1 VKIGEWSLNR
11 ELEMLDA
18 IVHNLEQ
25 SNHIARIKKLV
36 FCACTNNWSNEAQQ
50 LSTVKFKSHIQQLR
64 DRHASIVELKYL
76 LYRIVIR
83 LNHSTNY
90 YTVANL
96 LCQEMEP
103 LYAYQ
108 STTTTGDRSIDDDHP
123 NDDLGRIAPPA
134 MWGKEVIL
142 TVEEIQGSI
151 LQVDMTIFSSSRQ
164 LLTQTVVT
172 FPNLAQMLSKYQEWQ
187 SRYRRLDP
195 QNHRL
200 TSNKAVSLV
209 PERINDCLDA
219 GAMLQANLHEWYSS
233 PGFQTIRERLAT
245 TIDPDL
251 EVEIIVRSR
260 SKVLLRLPWNSI
272 WQPLLD
278 RYPQSEVSVS
288 LIPTIAEPATPEEI
302 LEVSVLSMLTSAQ
315 GIKLDR
321 SKEYLDALPLTIST
335 FSVAP
340 NHTDFI
346 DLLTQQSWS
355 VLFFSSYISGYLP
368 NNRIYINHHD
378 TVSISE
384 FKYRIRTAVQRG
396 LKLLILNCGEGL
408 ELASELVDLQ
418 IPNLIVMREAVQD
431 QVAQEFVKL
440 FLKAFSGGKSLQL
453 AVRDARE
460 RLQAIEKVVPAAS
473 CLPMICQQ
481 IAAPASSWNRLA
493 HITLTPTE
501 LAETSEPEATGMVGD
516 ASYADM
522 KSPTAV
528 VSPQIPYDRIALVHQ
543 LTGYFSEVY
552 TLALTGDGQ
561 WLVSGHGDVT
571 HVDDAVKV
579 WRLSDGKLIHNLLG
593 HSHWVYSVALTAD
606 GETIV
611 SGSLDGTIQW
621 WQLTTGTKLP
631 QLLDNKAAVNA
642 IALTPD
648 GQRLV
653 SGGNDA
659 ILKIWQPQ
667 NGLLIH
673 QCSGHLQNVAC
684 IAINQQTQL
693 IVSGSSDYTVRLW
706 HLHEG
711 RLLRTLLGHSGRVSS
726 VAITPDGTKV
736 VSVSHDC
743 TVKIWE
749 VATGNLINTLVG
761 HTKSVGCV
769 AISADGQTIVSAGD
783 DRTVNI
789 WNLSDGKLLHTIST
803 HDRAILAVAIS
814 ADSRTIATG
823 SYGEV
828 QVWRV
833 PH

>member
-1 VKIGEWSLNR
+1 
-11 ELEMLDA
+11 MLDA

-50 LSTVKFKSHIQQLR
+50 LSTVKFKSYLQELR

-90 YTVANL
+90 YTVANFL
-96 LCQEMEP
+96 AQEMEP
-103 LYAYQ
+103 LYTHPATVVPGERAIGEE
-108 STTTTGDRSIDDDHP
+108 SASSILASRGSSP
-123 NDDLGRIAPPA
+123 VV
-134 MWGKEVIL
+134 WGKEVIF
-142 TVEEIQGSI
+142 TVEEAQSGAV
-151 LQVDMTIFSSSRQ
+151 LQVDMTVLAANRQ
-164 LLTQTVVT
+164 LLAQTVVN
-172 FPNLAQMLSKYQEWQ
+172 FPGIAPMLSQYQEWQ

-200 TSNKAVSLV
+200 MSNKAVSLV

-219 GAMLQANLHEWYSS
+219 GAMLQANLHQWYSS

-245 TIDPDL
+245 VVDPEREIDM
-251 EVEIIVRSR
+251 IVRSR
-260 SKVLLRLPWNSI
+260 SKILLKLPWSSI

-278 RYPQSEVSVS
+278 RYPLAEVSVS
-288 LIPTIAEPATPEEI
+288 PIPAISDNAATEET
-302 LEVSVLSMLTSAQ
+302 LQVSVLSVLTSAQ

-321 SKEYLDALPLTIST
+321 SKEYLDALPYTESK
-335 FSVAP
+335 FVVAP
-340 NHTDFI
+340 NHPDFV
-346 DLLTQQSWS
+346 DLVTQKSWS

-378 TVSISE
+378 TIGITE

-408 ELASELVDLQ
+408 ELANELADLQ

-473 CLPMICQQ
+473 CLPTICQQ

-493 HITLTPTE
+493 HITLKPTE
-501 LAETSEPEATGMVGD
+501 LSGMSQNWTEAEATGMV
-516 ASYADM
+516 AMADTEM
-522 KSPTAV
+522 GLPEINALQ
-528 VSPQIPYDRIALVHQ
+528 PIPYDRLELIHQ

-552 TLALTGDGQ
+552 TLAIGSDGQ
-561 WLVSGHGDVT
+561 WLVSGHGDIT

-593 HSHWVYSVALTAD
+593 HSHWIYSVLLTAD
-606 GETIV
+606 AETII

-631 QLLDNKAAVNA
+631 HLLDHKSAVNA
-642 IALTPD
+642 ISLTSD

-653 SGGNDA
+653 TGGNDGL
-659 ILKIWQPQ
+659 IKIWQPQ
-667 NGLLIH
+667 NSLLIH
-673 QCSGHLQNVAC
+673 QCPGHLQNVAC
-684 IAINQQTQL
+684 LATHQQTQL
-693 IVSGSSDYTVRLW
+693 IASGSSDYTVRLW
-706 HLHEG
+706 HLQEG
-711 RLLRTLLGHSGRVSS
+711 RLLKTLLGHSGRVSS
-726 VAITPDGTKV
+726 IAITPDGTKI
-736 VSVSHDC
+736 VSGSHDC
-743 TVKIWE
+743 TIKIWE
-749 VATGNLINTLVG
+749 VATGNVINTFIG
-761 HTKSVGCV
+761 HSKSIGCV
-769 AISADGQTIVSAGD
+769 AISPDGRTIISGSD

-789 WNLSDGKLLHTIST
+789 WNLSDGKLLHTLPAN
-803 HDRAILAVAIS
+803 DRAVLSVAFS

-823 SYGEV
+823 SYGEI

-833 PH
+833 PAG

>member
-1 VKIGEWSLNR
+1 
-11 ELEMLDA
+11 MLDA

-50 LSTVKFKSHIQQLR
+50 LSTAKFKSYIQQLH
-64 DRHASIVELKYL
+64 DRYASTVELKYL

-90 YTVANL
+90 YTVANF

-108 STTTTGDRSIDDDHP
+108 SAPSGDR
-123 NDDLGRIAPPA
+123 LGRDDGTSAA
-134 MWGKEVIL
+134 LVGRTTSTATWGKEVVF
-142 TVEEIQGSI
+142 TVEEIQSGTT
-151 LQVDMTIFSSSRQ
+151 LQVEMSVLAANRQ
-164 LLTQTVVT
+164 LLTHAIVT
-172 FPNLAQMLSKYQEWQ
+172 LPDLDRLMTQYQEWQ

-195 QNHRL
+195 HNHRL
-200 TSNKAVSLV
+200 MSNKAVSLV

-219 GAMLQANLHEWYSS
+219 GAMLQANLHQWYSS

-251 EVEIIVRSR
+251 EIETIVRSR
-260 SKVLLRLPWNSI
+260 SKALLKLPWNSI

-278 RYPQSEVSVS
+278 RYPQSEVSIS
-288 LIPTIAEPATPEEI
+288 LIPTISETATEEQ

-321 SKEYLDALPLTIST
+321 SKQYLEALPHTT
-335 FSVAP
+335 AEFVVAP
-340 NHTDFI
+340 SHSDFVKAI
-346 DLLTQQSWS
+346 TQKPWS
-355 VLFFSSYISGYLP
+355 TIFFSSYISGYLP

-378 TVSISE
+378 TIGIAE
-384 FKYRIRTAVQRG
+384 FKYRIRIAVQQG

-408 ELASELVDLQ
+408 DLASELVDLQ

-440 FLKAFSGGKSLQL
+440 FLKAFSDGKSLQL

-473 CLPMICQQ
+473 CLPTICQQ
-481 IAAPASSWNRLA
+481 ISAPASSWNRLA
-493 HITLTPTE
+493 HIKPKPTE
-501 LAETSEPEATGMVGD
+501 LLGISQNWADTEATSMIAAAELESGIVTTTIIEPI
-516 ASYADM
+516 A
-522 KSPTAV
+522 
-528 VSPQIPYDRIALVHQ
+528 YDRLKLAHQ
-543 LTGYFSEVY
+543 LTGYYSEVY
-552 TLALTGDGQ
+552 SLAISTDGQ
-561 WLVSGHGDVT
+561 WLVSGHGDIT
-571 HVDDAVKV
+571 HVDDAIKV

-593 HSHWVYSVALTAD
+593 HSHWVYSVLLSAD
-606 GETIV
+606 AETII

-631 QLLDNKAAVNA
+631 QLLDHKSAVNA
-642 IALTPD
+642 ISLTND

-659 ILKIWQPQ
+659 LLKIWQPQ

-684 IAINQQTQL
+684 VATHQQAQL
-693 IVSGSSDYTVRLW
+693 IASGSSDYTVRLW
-706 HLHEG
+706 HLQDG
-711 RLLRTLLGHSGRVSS
+711 RLLKTILGHSGRISGI
-726 VAITPDGTKV
+726 AITPDGTKV
-736 VSVSHDC
+736 VSASHDC
-743 TVKIWE
+743 TLKIWE

-761 HTKSVGCV
+761 HTKPIGCV
-769 AISADGQTIVSAGD
+769 AVSADGRTIVSGGD
-783 DRTVNI
+783 DRSVNI
-789 WNLSDGKLLHTIST
+789 WNLHDGKLLHTLLA
-803 HDRAILAVAIS
+803 HDRAILSVAIS
-814 ADSRTIATG
+814 ADCRTIVTG

-833 PH
+833 PMD

>member
-1 VKIGEWSLNR
+1 
-11 ELEMLDA
+11 MLDA

-50 LSTVKFKSHIQQLR
+50 LSTVKFKSYLQQLR
-64 DRHASIVELKYL
+64 DRYASIVELKYL

-90 YTVANL
+90 YTVANF

-108 STTTTGDRSIDDDHP
+108 PNPTTGERAATEESATSTAVP
-123 NDDLGRIAPPA
+123 GRVVV
-134 MWGKEVIL
+134 WGKEVIF
-142 TVEEIQGSI
+142 TVEEIQAGAI
-151 LQVDMTIFSSSRQ
+151 LQVDMTVLAANRQ
-164 LLTQTVVT
+164 LLNQTIVT
-172 FPNLAQMLSKYQEWQ
+172 LPDMAQMMSQYQEWQ

-200 TSNKAVSLV
+200 MSNKAVSLV

-219 GAMLQANLHEWYSS
+219 GAMLQANLHQWYSS

-245 TIDPDL
+245 TIDPEL
-251 EVEIIVRSR
+251 EIEMIVRSR
-260 SKVLLRLPWNSI
+260 SKALLKLPWNSI

-288 LIPTIAEPATPEEI
+288 LIPTISETAATEE
-302 LEVSVLSMLTSAQ
+302 LEVSVLSVLTSAQ

-321 SKEYLDALPLTIST
+321 SKEYLDALPYTTSEFL
-335 FSVAP
+335 VAP
-340 NHTDFI
+340 AHSDFVKILTDRP
-346 DLLTQQSWS
+346 WS

-378 TVSISE
+378 TIGITE
-384 FKYRIRTAVQRG
+384 FKYRIRAAVERG

-408 ELASELVDLQ
+408 ELANELADLH

-440 FLKAFSGGKSLQL
+440 FLKAFSSGKSIQL

-473 CLPMICQQ
+473 CLPTICQQ

-493 HITLTPTE
+493 HVALKPKE
-501 LAETSEPEATGMVGD
+501 LVGVSENWTIGEATGMI
-516 ASYADM
+516 APADLE
-522 KSPTAV
+522 KGLPELKALE
-528 VSPQIPYDRIALVHQ
+528 QIPYDRLALAHQ
-543 LTGYFSEVY
+543 LTGYYSEVY
-552 TLALTGDGQ
+552 ALALSADGQ
-561 WLVSGHGDVT
+561 WLVSGHGDIT
-571 HVDDAVKV
+571 HVDDAVKI
-579 WRLSDGKLIHNLLG
+579 WRISDGKLIHNLLG
-593 HSHWVYSVALTAD
+593 HSHWVYSVMLTAD
-606 GETIV
+606 AETII

-631 QLLDNKAAVNA
+631 QLLDHKSAVNA
-642 IALTPD
+642 IALSGD
-648 GQRLV
+648 EQRLIT
-653 SGGNDA
+653 GGNDA
-659 ILKIWQPQ
+659 LLKIWQPQ

-673 QCSGHLQNVAC
+673 QCAGHLQNVAC
-684 IAINQQTQL
+684 VAIHSPSQL
-693 IVSGSSDYTVRLW
+693 IASGSSDYTLRLW
-706 HLHEG
+706 HLQEG
-711 RLLRTLLGHSGRVSS
+711 RLLKTLLGHSGRVSG
-726 VAITPDGTKV
+726 VAISPDGTKV
-736 VSVSHDC
+736 ISASHDC
-743 TVKIWE
+743 TIKIWE
-749 VATGNLINTLVG
+749 TATGNLMNTLVG
-761 HTKSVGCV
+761 HTKPIGCL
-769 AISADGQTIVSAGD
+769 AISPDGQTIVSGGD

-789 WNLSDGKLLHTIST
+789 WNLSDGKLIHTLSS
-803 HDRAILAVAIS
+803 HDRPILSVAIS

-823 SYGEV
+823 SYGEI

-833 PH
+833 PAG

>member
-1 VKIGEWSLNR
+1 
-11 ELEMLDA
+11 MLDA

-50 LSTVKFKSHIQQLR
+50 LSTAKFKSYIQQLHER
-64 DRHASIVELKYL
+64 YASVVELKYL

-90 YTVANL
+90 YTVANF

-103 LYAYQ
+103 LFAYQ
-108 STTTTGDRSIDDDHP
+108 SSSGGDRADTADSAIDA
-123 NDDLGRIAPPA
+123 LVGRTAA
-134 MWGKEVIL
+134 ATTWGKEAIF
-142 TVEEIQGSI
+142 TVEEIEAGSV
-151 LQVDMTIFSSSRQ
+151 LQVELSVLAANHQ
-164 LLTQTVVT
+164 LLTHAVVKLPDLNRLT
-172 FPNLAQMLSKYQEWQ
+172 AQYQEWQ

-200 TSNKAVSLV
+200 MSNKAVSLV

-219 GAMLQANLHEWYSS
+219 GAMLQANLHQWYSS
-233 PGFQTIRERLAT
+233 PGFQTIRDRLAT
-245 TIDPDL
+245 TIDPDI
-251 EVEIIVRSR
+251 EIDIIVRSR
-260 SKVLLRLPWNSI
+260 SKALLKLPWNSI

-278 RYPQSEVSVS
+278 RYPQSEVSVA
-288 LIPTIAEPATPEEI
+288 LIPTISDTAATVEQM
-302 LEVSVLSMLTSAQ
+302 EVSVLSVLTNAQ

-321 SKEYLDALPLTIST
+321 SKEYLEALPYTKAE
-335 FSVAP
+335 FVVAP
-340 NHTDFI
+340 SHGDFVNAI
-346 DLLTQQSWS
+346 SKKSWS

-378 TVSISE
+378 TIGITE

-408 ELASELVDLQ
+408 DLASELVDLQ
-418 IPNLIVMREAVQD
+418 IPNLIVLREAVQD

-473 CLPMICQQ
+473 CLPTICQQ
-481 IAAPASSWNRLA
+481 ISSPASSWNRLA
-493 HITLTPTE
+493 HINLNPTE
-501 LAETSEPEATGMVGD
+501 LLGVSQNWADTEATGMI
-516 ASYADM
+516 AEADLE
-522 KSPTAV
+522 SGIVPTTILE
-528 VSPQIPYDRIALVHQ
+528 PIDYERLTLVHQ
-543 LTGYFSEVY
+543 LTGYYSEVY
-552 TLALTGDGQ
+552 TLAVSSDGQ
-561 WLVSGHGDVT
+561 WLVSGHGDIT

-593 HSHWVYSVALTAD
+593 HSHWVYSVLLTAD
-606 GETIV
+606 AETII

-631 QLLDNKAAVNA
+631 QLLDHKSAVNT
-642 IALTPD
+642 IALTND

-659 ILKIWQPQ
+659 LLKIWQPQ

-673 QCSGHLQNVAC
+673 ECSGHLQNVAC
-684 IAINQQTQL
+684 VATNQSAQL
-693 IVSGSSDYTVRLW
+693 IASGSSDYTVRLW
-706 HLHEG
+706 HLQEG
-711 RLLRTLLGHSGRVSS
+711 RLLKTILGHSGRIGGI
-726 VAITPDGTKV
+726 AITPDGTKV
-736 VSVSHDC
+736 VSASHDC
-743 TVKIWE
+743 TIKIWE

-761 HTKSVGCV
+761 HSKPIGCV
-769 AISADGQTIVSAGD
+769 AISADGQTIVSGGD

-789 WNLSDGKLLHTIST
+789 WNLSDGQLLHTLLG
-803 HDRAILAVAIS
+803 HDRAILSVAIS
-814 ADSRTIATG
+814 VDCRTIVTG

-828 QVWRV
+828 QVWRIPV
-833 PH
+833 ED

>member
-1 VKIGEWSLNR
+1 
-11 ELEMLDA
+11 MLDA

-50 LSTVKFKSHIQQLR
+50 LSTAKFKSYIQQLR
-64 DRHASIVELKYL
+64 DRYASTVELKYL

-90 YTVANL
+90 YTVANF

-103 LYAYQ
+103 LYVGRSAP
-108 STTTTGDRSIDDDHP
+108 SGDRPDRDESASAA
-123 NDDLGRIAPPA
+123 LVGRTTSTPI
-134 MWGKEVIL
+134 WGKEVIF
-142 TVEEIQGSI
+142 TVEEIQSGTI
-151 LQVDMTIFSSSRQ
+151 LQVEMSVLAANRQ
-164 LLTQTVVT
+164 LLTHAIVT
-172 FPNLAQMLSKYQEWQ
+172 LPDLDRLIAQYQEWQ

-200 TSNKAVSLV
+200 MSNKAVSLV

-219 GAMLQANLHEWYSS
+219 GAMLQANLHQWYSS

-251 EVEIIVRSR
+251 EIETIVRSR
-260 SKVLLRLPWNSI
+260 SKALLKLPWNSI

-288 LIPTIAEPATPEEI
+288 LVPAISETAATEEQ
-302 LEVSVLSMLTSAQ
+302 LEVSVLSVLTSAQ

-321 SKEYLDALPLTIST
+321 SKEYLEALPYTKAE
-335 FSVAP
+335 FVVAP
-340 NHTDFI
+340 SHSDFVKAI
-346 DLLTQQSWS
+346 THKPWS
-355 VLFFSSYISGYLP
+355 TIFFSSYISGYLP

-378 TVSISE
+378 TIGITE
-384 FKYRIRTAVQRG
+384 FKYRIRIAVQQG

-408 ELASELVDLQ
+408 DLASELVDLQ

-440 FLKAFSGGKSLQL
+440 FLKAFSSGKSLQL

-473 CLPMICQQ
+473 CLPTICQQ
-481 IAAPASSWNRLA
+481 ISAPASSWNRLA
-493 HITLTPTE
+493 HINPKPTE
-501 LAETSEPEATGMVGD
+501 LLGVSQNWADTEATGMIAEAELESGTVTTTILEPI
-516 ASYADM
+516 A
-522 KSPTAV
+522 
-528 VSPQIPYDRIALVHQ
+528 YDRLTLAHQ
-543 LTGYFSEVY
+543 LTGYYSEVY
-552 TLALTGDGQ
+552 ALAISTDGQ
-561 WLVSGHGDVT
+561 WLVSGHGDIT
-571 HVDDAVKV
+571 HVDDAIKV

-593 HSHWVYSVALTAD
+593 HSHWVYSVLLSAD
-606 GETIV
+606 AETII

-631 QLLDNKAAVNA
+631 QLLDHKSAVNA
-642 IALTPD
+642 ISLTTD

-659 ILKIWQPQ
+659 LLKIWQPQ

-684 IAINQQTQL
+684 LATHQQAQL
-693 IVSGSSDYTVRLW
+693 IASGSSDYTVRLW
-706 HLHEG
+706 HLQEG
-711 RLLRTLLGHSGRVSS
+711 RLLKTILGHSGRISGI
-726 VAITPDGTKV
+726 AITPDGTRV
-736 VSVSHDC
+736 VSASHDC
-743 TVKIWE
+743 TLKIWE

-761 HTKSVGCV
+761 HTKPIGCV
-769 AISADGQTIVSAGD
+769 AVSADGQTIVSGGD
-783 DRTVNI
+783 DRSVKI
-789 WNLSDGKLLHTIST
+789 WNLHDGKLLHTLLA
-803 HDRAILAVAIS
+803 HDRAILSVVIS
-814 ADSRTIATG
+814 ADCRTIVTG

-833 PH
+833 PMD

>member
-1 VKIGEWSLNR
+1 
-11 ELEMLDA
+11 MLDA

-50 LSTVKFKSHIQQLR
+50 LSTAKFKTYIQQLHER
-64 DRHASIVELKYL
+64 YASTVELKYL

-90 YTVANL
+90 YTVANF

-103 LYAYQ
+103 LYAFQ
-108 STTTTGDRSIDDDHP
+108 SSSPPIDR
-123 NDDLGRIAPPA
+123 LGREDSSSVTSRTNASA
-134 MWGKEVIL
+134 WGKEAIF
-142 TVEEIQGSI
+142 TVEEIQSGTI
-151 LQVDMTIFSSSRQ
+151 LQVELSVLAANRQ
-164 LLTQTVVT
+164 LLTHVVVT
-172 FPNLAQMLSKYQEWQ
+172 LPDLDRMISQYQEWQ

-200 TSNKAVSLV
+200 MSNKAVSLV

-219 GAMLQANLHEWYSS
+219 GAMLQANLHQWYSS

-245 TIDPDL
+245 TIDP
-251 EVEIIVRSR
+251 EIEIETIVRSR
-260 SKVLLRLPWNSI
+260 SKSLLKLPWNSI

-288 LIPTIAEPATPEEI
+288 LIPTISETAPTAEQM
-302 LEVSVLSMLTSAQ
+302 EVSVLSILTSAQ

-321 SKEYLDALPLTIST
+321 SKEYLEALPYTKAEFI
-335 FSVAP
+335 VAP
-340 NHTDFI
+340 AHSDFVNAI
-346 DLLTQQSWS
+346 AQKPWS

-378 TVSISE
+378 TIGIAE
-384 FKYRIRTAVQRG
+384 FKYRIRAAVQRG

-408 ELASELVDLQ
+408 DLASELADLQ
-418 IPNLIVMREAVQD
+418 IPNLIVLREAVQD

-473 CLPMICQQ
+473 CLPMLCQQ
-481 IAAPASSWNRLA
+481 ISSPASSWNHLV
-493 HITLTPTE
+493 HINLKSPE
-501 LAETSEPEATGMVGD
+501 LLGVSQHWAETEATGMI
-516 ASYADM
+516 AEADLE
-522 KSPTAV
+522 SGIVNTTILESIA
-528 VSPQIPYDRIALVHQ
+528 YDRLTLVHQ
-543 LTGYFSEVY
+543 LTGYYSEVY
-552 TLALTGDGQ
+552 ALAVSADGQ
-561 WLVSGHGDVT
+561 WLVSGHGDIT
-571 HVDDAVKV
+571 HIDDAIKV

-593 HSHWVYSVALTAD
+593 HSHWVYSVVLTTD
-606 GETIV
+606 GETII

-631 QLLDNKAAVNA
+631 QILDHKSAVNA
-642 IALTPD
+642 ISLTHD

-659 ILKIWQPQ
+659 LLKIWQPQ

-673 QCSGHLQNVAC
+673 ECSGHLQNVAC
-684 IAINQQTQL
+684 VATHQQAQL
-693 IVSGSSDYTVRLW
+693 IATGSSDYTVRLW
-706 HLHEG
+706 HLQEG
-711 RLLRTLLGHSGRVSS
+711 RLLKTILGHSGRISGI
-726 VAITPDGTKV
+726 AITPDGTKV
-736 VSVSHDC
+736 VSASHDC

-749 VATGNLINTLVG
+749 VATGDLIHTLVG
-761 HTKSVGCV
+761 HSKPIGCV
-769 AISADGQTIVSAGD
+769 AVSADGQIVVSGSD

-789 WNLSDGKLLHTIST
+789 WNLHDGQLLHTLLAT
-803 HDRAILAVAIS
+803 DRAILSVAIS
-814 ADSRTIATG
+814 TDCRTIAIG

-833 PH
+833 PAE

>member
-1 VKIGEWSLNR
+1 
-11 ELEMLDA
+11 MLDA

-50 LSTVKFKSHIQQLR
+50 LSTVKFKSYLQQLR

-103 LYAYQ
+103 LYTSQ
-108 STTTTGDRSIDDDHP
+108 SAATTTGERAVDEDRVS
-123 NDDLGRIAPPA
+123 AV
-134 MWGKEVIL
+134 MWGKEVIF
-142 TVEEIQGSI
+142 TVEEIQAGAA
-151 LQVDMTIFSSSRQ
+151 LQVDLTVLSANHQ
-164 LLTQTVVT
+164 LLMQMVVN
-172 FPNLAQMLSKYQEWQ
+172 FPDMAQMQTQYQEWQ

-200 TSNKAVSLV
+200 MSNKAVSLV

-219 GAMLQANLHEWYSS
+219 GAMLQANLHQWYSS

-245 TIDPDL
+245 TIDPEREID
-251 EVEIIVRSR
+251 IIVRSR
-260 SKVLLRLPWNSI
+260 SKGLLRLPWNSV

-278 RYPQSEVSVS
+278 RYPLAEVSVA
-288 LIPTIAEPATPEEI
+288 LIPTISEAAVADEQLKVSI
-302 LEVSVLSMLTSAQ
+302 LSLLTSAQ

-321 SKEYLDALPLTIST
+321 SKEYLDALPYTNAE
-335 FSVAP
+335 FVVAP
-340 NHTDFI
+340 SHADFV
-346 DLLTQQSWS
+346 DLVTQKPWS

-378 TVSISE
+378 TIGITE
-384 FKYRIRTAVQRG
+384 FKYRIRAAVQQG
-396 LKLLILNCGEGL
+396 LKLLILNCGDGL
-408 ELASELVDLQ
+408 ELAGELVDLQ
-418 IPNLIVMREAVQD
+418 IPALIVMREAVQD

-473 CLPMICQQ
+473 CLPILCQQ
-481 IAAPASSWNRLA
+481 IATPASNWNRLA
-493 HITLTPTE
+493 HITLNPTE
-501 LAETSEPEATGMVGD
+501 MAGISQTWAETEATGMV
-516 ASYADM
+516 AYADLER
-522 KSPTAV
+522 KLPEHT
-528 VSPQIPYDRIALVHQ
+528 PQIPYDRLTLVHQ
-543 LTGYFSEVY
+543 LTGYFSEIY
-552 TLALTGDGQ
+552 TLALSADGQ
-561 WLVSGHGDVT
+561 WLVSGHGDIT
-571 HVDDAVKV
+571 HVDDTVKV

-593 HSHWVYSVALTAD
+593 HSHWVYSVLLTAD
-606 GETIV
+606 AETII

-631 QLLDNKAAVNA
+631 QLLDHKSAVNA
-642 IALTPD
+642 ISLTSD

-653 SGGNDA
+653 SGGDDA
-659 ILKIWQPQ
+659 LLKIWQPQ

-673 QCSGHLQNVAC
+673 QCQGHLQNVAC
-684 IAINQQTQL
+684 VATHQPTQL
-693 IVSGSSDYTVRLW
+693 IASGSSDYTVRLW
-706 HLHEG
+706 HLQEG
-711 RLLRTLLGHSGRVSS
+711 RLLKTLLGHSGRIGGI
-726 VAITPDGTKV
+726 AITPDGTKV
-736 VSVSHDC
+736 VSASHDC
-743 TVKIWE
+743 TIKIWD
-749 VATGNLINTLVG
+749 ATTGNLIDTLIG
-761 HTKSVGCV
+761 HSKPIGCV
-769 AISADGQTIVSAGD
+769 AIAPDGRTIVSSSD

-789 WNLSDGKLLHTIST
+789 WNISDGKLIHTISAS
-803 HDRAILAVAIS
+803 DRAVLSIAIS

-823 SYGEV
+823 SYGEI

-833 PH
+833 PAA

>member
-1 VKIGEWSLNR
+1 
-11 ELEMLDA
+11 MLDA

-50 LSTVKFKSHIQQLR
+50 LSTAKFKSYIQQLR
-64 DRHASIVELKYL
+64 ERYASVVELKYL

-90 YTVANL
+90 YTVANF

-103 LYAYQ
+103 LYAYHAAA
-108 STTTTGDRSIDDDHP
+108 GDRPSADIGSDA
-123 NDDLGRIAPPA
+123 LVGRTTASPT
-134 MWGKEVIL
+134 WGKEAIF
-142 TVEEIQGSI
+142 TVEEIEAGTV
-151 LQVDMTIFSSSRQ
+151 LQVELSVLAASHQ
-164 LLTQTVVT
+164 LLTHAVVKLPDLDRLT
-172 FPNLAQMLSKYQEWQ
+172 AQYQEWQ

-200 TSNKAVSLV
+200 MSNKAVSLV

-219 GAMLQANLHEWYSS
+219 GAMLQANLHHWYSS

-251 EVEIIVRSR
+251 EIDILVRSR
-260 SKVLLRLPWNSI
+260 SKTLLKLPWNSI

-278 RYPQSEVSVS
+278 RYPQSEVSVA
-288 LIPTIAEPATPEEI
+288 LIPAISDTAATVEQM
-302 LEVSVLSMLTSAQ
+302 EVSVLSVLTSAQ

-321 SKEYLDALPLTIST
+321 SKEYLEALPYTKAEFI
-335 FSVAP
+335 VAP
-340 NHTDFI
+340 SHGDFVNAI
-346 DLLTQQSWS
+346 AKKSWS

-378 TVSISE
+378 TIGITE

-408 ELASELVDLQ
+408 DLASELVDLQ
-418 IPNLIVMREAVQD
+418 IPNLIVLREAVQD

-473 CLPMICQQ
+473 CLPTICHQ
-481 IAAPASSWNRLA
+481 ISAPASSWSRLA
-493 HITLTPTE
+493 HVNLNPTE
-501 LAETSEPEATGMVGD
+501 LLGVSQNWADTEATGMI
-516 ASYADM
+516 AEADLE
-522 KSPTAV
+522 SGIIPTTILE
-528 VSPQIPYDRIALVHQ
+528 PIDYERLTLVHQ
-543 LTGYFSEVY
+543 LTGYYSEVY
-552 TLALTGDGQ
+552 ALAISTDGQ
-561 WLVSGHGDVT
+561 WLVSGHGDIT

-593 HSHWVYSVALTAD
+593 HSHWVYSVLLTAD
-606 GETIV
+606 AETII

-631 QLLDNKAAVNA
+631 QLLDHKSAVNT
-642 IALTPD
+642 IALTND

-659 ILKIWQPQ
+659 LIKIWQPQ

-673 QCSGHLQNVAC
+673 ECSGHLQNVAC
-684 IAINQQTQL
+684 LATNQSAQL
-693 IVSGSSDYTVRLW
+693 IASGSSDYTVRLW
-706 HLHEG
+706 HLQEG
-711 RLLRTLLGHSGRVSS
+711 RLLKTILGHSGRIGGI
-726 VAITPDGTKV
+726 AITPDGTKV
-736 VSVSHDC
+736 VSASHDC
-743 TVKIWE
+743 TIKIWE

-761 HTKSVGCV
+761 HSKPIGCV
-769 AISADGQTIVSAGD
+769 VISADGQTIVSGGD

-789 WNLSDGKLLHTIST
+789 WNLSDGQLLHTLLA
-803 HDRAILAVAIS
+803 HDRAILSVAIS
-814 ADSRTIATG
+814 ADCRTIVTG

-833 PH
+833 PVD

>member
-1 VKIGEWSLNR
+1 
-11 ELEMLDA
+11 MLDA

-50 LSTVKFKSHIQQLR
+50 LSTIKFKSYIQQLR

-90 YTVANL
+90 YTVANF

-103 LYAYQ
+103 LYAYA
-108 STTTTGDRSIDDDHP
+108 SPGTTGDRAVAEDSPSAI
-123 NDDLGRIAPPA
+123 LASRASGSVV
-134 MWGKEVIL
+134 WGKEVIF
-142 TVEEIQGSI
+142 TVEETQAGAV
-151 LQVDMTIFSSSRQ
+151 LQVEMTVLGANHQ
-164 LLTQTVVT
+164 LLAQTMVNFPDMLQLMTQ
-172 FPNLAQMLSKYQEWQ
+172 YQEWQ

-200 TSNKAVSLV
+200 MSNKAVSLV

-219 GAMLQANLHEWYSS
+219 GAMLQANLHQWYSS

-245 TIDPDL
+245 IIDPEL
-251 EVEIIVRSR
+251 EIEMIVRSR
-260 SKVLLRLPWNSI
+260 SKALLKLPWNLI

-278 RYPQSEVSVS
+278 RYPQAEVSIS
-288 LIPTIAEPATPEEI
+288 PIPTISEHAATEEQLQVAI
-302 LEVSVLSMLTSAQ
+302 LSILTSAQ

-321 SKEYLDALPLTIST
+321 SKEYLDALPYTQSEFI
-335 FSVAP
+335 VAP
-340 NHTDFI
+340 SHRDFVN
-346 DLLTQQSWS
+346 LFTQQPWS

-378 TVSISE
+378 TIGITE

-408 ELASELVDLQ
+408 ELASELADLQ

-440 FLKAFSGGKSLQL
+440 FLKAFAGGKSLQL

-473 CLPMICQQ
+473 CLPMLCQQ

-493 HITLTPTE
+493 HVALQPLELLGMSQNWTE
-501 LAETSEPEATGMVGD
+501 TEATGVIVQ
-516 ASYADM
+516 ADLEQGL
-522 KSPTAV
+522 PTITV
-528 VSPQIPYDRIALVHQ
+528 PQQIPYHRLALVHQ

-552 TLALTGDGQ
+552 SLAISADGQ
-561 WLVSGHGDVT
+561 WLVSGHGDIT
-571 HVDDAVKV
+571 HIDDAVKV

-593 HSHWVYSVALTAD
+593 HSHWIYSVMLTAD
-606 GETIV
+606 GDTII

-631 QLLDNKAAVNA
+631 QLLDHKSAVNA
-642 IALTPD
+642 ISLTGD

-653 SGGNDA
+653 TGGNDA
-659 ILKIWQPQ
+659 VIKIWQPQ
-667 NGLLIH
+667 NSLLIH
-673 QCSGHLQNVAC
+673 QCPGHLQNVAC
-684 IAINQQTQL
+684 LATNHQAQL
-693 IVSGSSDYTVRLW
+693 IASGSSDYTVRLW
-706 HLHEG
+706 QLQEG
-711 RLLRTLLGHSGRVSS
+711 RLLKTLLGHAGRVSG

-736 VSVSHDC
+736 VSASHDC
-743 TVKIWE
+743 TIKIWE

-761 HTKSVGCV
+761 HTKPIGCI
-769 AISADGQTIVSAGD
+769 AISPDGQTIVSGGD

-789 WNLSDGKLLHTIST
+789 WNLSDGKLLHSLSS
-803 HDRAILAVAIS
+803 HDRPILSIAIS

-823 SYGEV
+823 NYGEI

-833 PH
+833 PTT

>member
-1 VKIGEWSLNR
+1 
-11 ELEMLDA
+11 MLDA

-50 LSTVKFKSHIQQLR
+50 LSTVKFKSYLQQLR
-64 DRHASIVELKYL
+64 DRYASVVELKYL

-103 LYAYQ
+103 LYAQQ
-108 STTTTGDRSIDDDHP
+108 STATTGERAVAEDSATSTAVP
-123 NDDLGRIAPPA
+123 GRVVV
-134 MWGKEVIL
+134 WGKEVIF
-142 TVEEIQGSI
+142 TVEEIQAGAV
-151 LQVDMTIFSSSRQ
+151 LQVDMTVLAANRQ
-164 LLTQTVVT
+164 LLTQTLVT
-172 FPNLAQMLSKYQEWQ
+172 LPDMAQMMAQYQEWQ

-200 TSNKAVSLV
+200 MSNKAVSLV

-219 GAMLQANLHEWYSS
+219 GAMLQANLHQWYSS

-251 EVEIIVRSR
+251 EIDMIVRSR
-260 SKVLLRLPWNSI
+260 SKALLKLPWNSI

-288 LIPTIAEPATPEEI
+288 LIPTISDNAATQEE
-302 LEVSVLSMLTSAQ
+302 LQVSVLSVLTSAQ

-321 SKEYLDALPLTIST
+321 SKQYLDALPYTTSE
-335 FSVAP
+335 FVVAP
-340 NHTDFI
+340 AHSDFVKI
-346 DLLTQQSWS
+346 LTEKPWS

-378 TVSISE
+378 TIGITE
-384 FKYRIRTAVQRG
+384 FKYRIRAAVERG
-396 LKLLILNCGEGL
+396 LKLLIINCGEGL
-408 ELASELVDLQ
+408 ELANELADLQ

-440 FLKAFSGGKSLQL
+440 FLKAFSGGKSIQL

-473 CLPMICQQ
+473 CLPTICQQ

-493 HITLTPTE
+493 HVTLKPTE
-501 LAETSEPEATGMVGD
+501 LVGISQNWTMAEATGMI
-516 ASYADM
+516 APADLDQELPEF
-522 KSPTAV
+522 KALK
-528 VSPQIPYDRIALVHQ
+528 QIPYERLALVHQ
-543 LTGYFSEVY
+543 LTGYYSEVY
-552 TLALTGDGQ
+552 TLAVSTDGQ
-561 WLVSGHGDVT
+561 WLVSGHGDIT

-579 WRLSDGKLIHNLLG
+579 WRLSDGKLLHNLLG
-593 HSHWVYSVALTAD
+593 HSHWVYSALLTAD
-606 GETIV
+606 GETII

-631 QLLDNKAAVNA
+631 QILDHKSAVNA
-642 IALTPD
+642 IALSSD
-648 GQRLV
+648 EQRLV
-653 SGGNDA
+653 TCGNDA
-659 ILKIWQPQ
+659 LLKIWQPQ

-673 QCSGHLQNVAC
+673 QCAGHLQNVAC
-684 IAINQQTQL
+684 VAIHSPSQL
-693 IVSGSSDYTVRLW
+693 IASGSSDYTLRLW
-706 HLHEG
+706 HLQEG
-711 RLLRTLLGHSGRVSS
+711 RLLKTLLGHSGRVSG
-726 VAITPDGTKV
+726 VAISPDGTKV
-736 VSVSHDC
+736 ISASHDC
-743 TVKIWE
+743 TIKIWE
-749 VATGNLINTLVG
+749 ATTGNLMNTLVG
-761 HTKSVGCV
+761 HTKPIGCL
-769 AISADGQTIVSAGD
+769 AISPDGQTIVSGGD

-789 WNLSDGKLLHTIST
+789 WNLSDGKLIHTLSS
-803 HDRAILAVAIS
+803 HDRPILSVAIS

-823 SYGEV
+823 SYGEI

-833 PH
+833 PAG

>member
-1 VKIGEWSLNR
+1 
-11 ELEMLDA
+11 MLDA

-50 LSTVKFKSHIQQLR
+50 LSTVKFKSYLQQLR
-64 DRHASIVELKYL
+64 DRHASVVELKYL

-90 YTVANL
+90 YTVANF

-103 LYAYQ
+103 LYAFQ
-108 STTTTGDRSIDDDHP
+108 STGSVTGDGSADEDSVGAALP
-123 NDDLGRIAPPA
+123 GRVVV
-134 MWGKEVIL
+134 WGKEAIF
-142 TVEEIQGSI
+142 TVEEIQAGAV
-151 LQVDMTIFSSSRQ
+151 LQVEMAVVAANHQ
-164 LLTQTVVT
+164 LLTQLTVT
-172 FPNLAQMLSKYQEWQ
+172 FPDLAQMMAQYQEWQ
-187 SRYRRLDP
+187 ARYRRLDP
-195 QNHRL
+195 HNHRL
-200 TSNKAVSLV
+200 MSSKAVSLV

-219 GAMLQANLHEWYSS
+219 GAMLQANLHQWYSS

-245 TIDPDL
+245 TVDPDL
-251 EVEIIVRSR
+251 EIDIIVRSR
-260 SKVLLRLPWNSI
+260 SKALLKLPWNSI

-278 RYPQSEVSVS
+278 RYPQSEVSVAP
-288 LIPTIAEPATPEEI
+288 IPTISETATADE
-302 LEVSVLSMLTSAQ
+302 LQVDVLCVLTSAQ

-321 SKEYLDALPLTIST
+321 SKEYLNALPYTQSEFI
-335 FSVAP
+335 VAP
-340 NHTDFI
+340 THTDFVNAV
-346 DLLTQQSWS
+346 TQKPLS

-378 TVSISE
+378 TIGISE

-473 CLPMICQQ
+473 CLPIVCQQ
-481 IAAPASSWNRLA
+481 ISTPASSWNRLA
-493 HITLTPTE
+493 HISLKPTE
-501 LAETSEPEATGMVGD
+501 ILEMSQTWAETEATGMIAQAELEGGL
-516 ASYADM
+516 
-522 KSPTAV
+522 SPVAIV
-528 VSPQIPYDRIALVHQ
+528 PKIAYDRLELVGQ

-552 TLALTGDGQ
+552 ALALSNDGK
-561 WLVSGHGDVT
+561 WLVSGHGDIT

-579 WRLSDGKLIHNLLG
+579 WRLSDAKLMHNLLG
-593 HSHWVYSVALTAD
+593 HSHWVYDVLLTAD
-606 GETIV
+606 AETII

-631 QLLDNKAAVNA
+631 QLLDNKSAVNA
-642 IALTPD
+642 IALTND

-659 ILKIWQPQ
+659 LLKIWQPQ

-673 QCSGHLQNVAC
+673 QCQGHLQNVTCLATYSQ
-684 IAINQQTQL
+684 NQL
-693 IVSGSSDYTVRLW
+693 IASGSSDYTVRLW
-706 HLHEG
+706 HLQEG
-711 RLLRTLLGHSGRVSS
+711 RLLKTLLGHSGRISS
-726 VAITPDGTKV
+726 IAISPDGTKI
-736 VSVSHDC
+736 VSASHDC
-743 TVKIWE
+743 TLKIWE
-749 VATGNLINTLVG
+749 AATGNLLETLTG
-761 HTKSVGCV
+761 HTKSIGCV
-769 AISADGQTIVSAGD
+769 AISPDGRTIVSAGD
-783 DRTVNI
+783 DRSIQI
-789 WNLSDGKLLHTIST
+789 WNLSDGKLLHTFSA
-803 HDRAILAVAIS
+803 HDRPILSVAIS

-828 QVWRV
+828 QIWQV
-833 PH
+833 PTP

>member
-1 VKIGEWSLNR
+1 
-11 ELEMLDA
+11 MLDA

-50 LSTVKFKSHIQQLR
+50 LSTVKFKSYLQQLR

-90 YTVANL
+90 YTVANF

-103 LYAYQ
+103 LYTQQ
-108 STTTTGDRSIDDDHP
+108 STAGTGDQAVLED
-123 NDDLGRIAPPA
+123 RIATV
-134 MWGKEVIL
+134 MWGKEVIF
-142 TVEEIQGSI
+142 TVEEIQAGAL
-151 LQVDMTIFSSSRQ
+151 LQVEMTVLAANRQ

-172 FPNLAQMLSKYQEWQ
+172 FPDIAQMLDRYQEWQ

-200 TSNKAVSLV
+200 MSNKAVSLV

-219 GAMLQANLHEWYSS
+219 GAMLQANLHQWYGS

-245 TIDPDL
+245 TVDPDL
-251 EVEIIVRSR
+251 EIDIIVRSR

-278 RYPQSEVSVS
+278 RYAQAEVSVAP
-288 LIPTIAEPATPEEI
+288 IPTISETGATDEK
-302 LEVSVLSMLTSAQ
+302 LQVSVLSVLTSAQ

-321 SKEYLDALPLTIST
+321 SKEYLDALPYTKSEFI
-335 FSVAP
+335 VAP
-340 NHTDFI
+340 SHHDFVN
-346 DLLTQQSWS
+346 LVTQKPLS

-378 TVSISE
+378 TIGITE
-384 FKYRIRTAVQRG
+384 FKYRIRAAVQRG

-408 ELASELVDLQ
+408 ELASELADLQ
-418 IPNLIVMREAVQD
+418 IPALIVMREATQD

-460 RLQAIEKVVPAAS
+460 RLQAIEKVVPSAS
-473 CLPMICQQ
+473 CLPIVCQQ
-481 IAAPASSWNRLA
+481 ITTPASSWNRLA
-493 HITLTPTE
+493 HISLQSTE
-501 LAETSEPEATGMVGD
+501 LLGISQNWTEAEATGMIGR
-516 ASYADM
+516 ADLEM
-522 KSPTAV
+522 GLSQLNILD
-528 VSPQIPYDRIALVHQ
+528 QIPYHQLALVHQ

-552 TLALTGDGQ
+552 TLALSADGQ
-561 WLVSGHGDVT
+561 WLVSGHGDIT

-579 WRLSDGKLIHNLLG
+579 WRISDGKLIHNLLG
-593 HSHWVYSVALTAD
+593 HSHWIYSVLLTAD
-606 GETIV
+606 AETII

-631 QLLDNKAAVNA
+631 QLLDHKSAVNA
-642 IALTPD
+642 ISLTSD

-673 QCSGHLQNVAC
+673 QCPGHLQNVAC
-684 IAINQQTQL
+684 LATHQQTQL
-693 IVSGSSDYTVRLW
+693 IASGSSDYTVRLW
-706 HLHEG
+706 QLQEG
-711 RLLRTLLGHSGRVSS
+711 RLLKTLLGHAGRVSG
-726 VAITPDGTKV
+726 VAITPDGTKI
-736 VSVSHDC
+736 VSASHDC
-743 TVKIWE
+743 TLKIWE
-749 VATGNLINTLVG
+749 AATGNLINTLIG
-761 HTKSVGCV
+761 HTKSIGCV
-769 AISADGQTIVSAGD
+769 AISPDGRTIVSGGD

-789 WNLSDGKLLHTIST
+789 WNLSDGKLLHTLT
-803 HDRAILAVAIS
+803 VHDRAILSVAIS
-814 ADSRTIATG
+814 ADNRTIATG
-823 SYGEV
+823 SYGEI

-833 PH
+833 PTT

>member
-1 VKIGEWSLNR
+1 
-11 ELEMLDA
+11 MLDA

-50 LSTVKFKSHIQQLR
+50 LSTVKFKSYLQQLR

-103 LYAYQ
+103 LYATQ
-108 STTTTGDRSIDDDHP
+108 SATVVGERNVDEDRGSTV
-123 NDDLGRIAPPA
+123 
-134 MWGKEVIL
+134 MWGKEVIF
-142 TVEEIQGSI
+142 TVEEIQSGAM
-151 LQVDMTIFSSSRQ
+151 LQVDMTILTANHQ
-164 LLTQTVVT
+164 LLTQTVVSL
-172 FPNLAQMLSKYQEWQ
+172 PDMAQMQTQYQEWQ

-200 TSNKAVSLV
+200 MSNKAVSLV

-219 GAMLQANLHEWYSS
+219 GAMLQANLHQWYSS

-245 TIDPDL
+245 TIDPEREID
-251 EVEIIVRSR
+251 IIVRSR
-260 SKVLLRLPWNSI
+260 SKGLLRLPWNSV

-278 RYPQSEVSVS
+278 RYPLAEVSVA
-288 LIPTIAEPATPEEI
+288 LIPTISDTEVAEDRLT
-302 LEVSVLSMLTSAQ
+302 VSVLSILTSAQ

-321 SKEYLDALPLTIST
+321 SKEYLDALPYTKSE
-335 FSVAP
+335 FVVAP
-340 NHTDFI
+340 SHADFVN
-346 DLLTQQSWS
+346 LATKRPWS
-355 VLFFSSYISGYLP
+355 VMFFSSYISGYLP

-378 TVSISE
+378 TIGITE
-384 FKYRIRTAVQRG
+384 FKYRIQAAVQQG
-396 LKLLILNCGEGL
+396 LKLLILNCGDGL
-408 ELASELVDLQ
+408 ELASELADLQ
-418 IPNLIVMREAVQD
+418 IPATIVMREAVQD

-473 CLPMICQQ
+473 CLPILCQQ
-481 IAAPASSWNRLA
+481 IATPASNWNRLA
-493 HITLTPTE
+493 HITLSSTE
-501 LAETSEPEATGMVGD
+501 MASISQVWGDTEATGMVAD
-516 ASYADM
+516 ADLDLSA
-522 KSPTAV
+522 PAQNV
-528 VSPQIPYDRIALVHQ
+528 VPSISYDRLALVHQ
-543 LTGYFSEVY
+543 LTGYFSEIY
-552 TLALTGDGQ
+552 TLALSADGQ
-561 WLVSGHGDVT
+561 WLVSGHGDIT
-571 HVDDAVKV
+571 HVDDAIKV

-593 HSHWVYSVALTAD
+593 HSHWVYSVLLTTD
-606 GETIV
+606 GETII

-631 QLLDNKAAVNA
+631 QLLDHKSAVNS
-642 IALTPD
+642 ISLTHD

-659 ILKIWQPQ
+659 LLKIWQPQ

-673 QCSGHLQNVAC
+673 QCQGHLQNVAC
-684 IAINQQTQL
+684 VATHQPTQL
-693 IVSGSSDYTVRLW
+693 IASGSSDYTVRLW
-706 HLHEG
+706 HLQEG
-711 RLLRTLLGHSGRVSS
+711 RLLKTLLGHSGRIGGI
-726 VAITPDGTKV
+726 AITPDGTKV
-736 VSVSHDC
+736 VSASHDC
-743 TVKIWE
+743 TIKIWD
-749 VATGNLINTLVG
+749 ATTGNPLNTLIG
-761 HTKSVGCV
+761 HSKPIGCV
-769 AISADGQTIVSAGD
+769 AISPDGRTIFSSSD

-789 WNLSDGKLLHTIST
+789 WNLSDGKLMHTLSAS
-803 HDRAILAVAIS
+803 DRAVLSIAIS

-823 SYGEV
+823 SYGEI

-833 PH
+833 PTA